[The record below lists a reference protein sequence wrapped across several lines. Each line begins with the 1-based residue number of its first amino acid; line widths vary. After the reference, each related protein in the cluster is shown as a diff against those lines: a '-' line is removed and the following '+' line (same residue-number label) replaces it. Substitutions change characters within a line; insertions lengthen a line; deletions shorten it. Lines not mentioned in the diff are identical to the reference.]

1 MLFLY
6 KNKLSYSTGILIWML
21 ILLPRFVFSATL
33 APWTNSST
41 LVEYFTL
48 ILDAVLKMGGLVVV
62 MLLVHSGFLFVTS
75 QGNDQKLEE
84 AKKSF
89 TWVIVGAAIILGGWA
104 VTEVI
109 INTVDAVLP

>member
-1 MLFLY
+1 MLFLN
-6 KNKLSYSTGILIWML
+6 KNKLSYSVSIVIWML
-21 ILLPRFVFSATL
+21 IFSPRFVFGATL
-33 APWTNSST
+33 SNWTNSDT
-41 LVEYFTL
+41 LVEYVTL

-62 MLLVHSGFLFVTS
+62 MLLVYAGFLFVIA

-84 AKKSF
+84 AKKSL

-109 INTVDAVLP
+109 INTVDTVLP